1 MKNIL
6 KLFLASLVIVLTI
19 ASCTDDAD
27 RDWTSP
33 EASFKLY
40 DTTLGSNV
48 LYETM
53 KNNPFTLTWDK
64 TGSTSYN
71 VVFSVKGDFSD
82 KISLGTST
90 TNTFTTTIGD
100 VNSKF
105 LSGGLSPYSSTT
117 VYVRVESGSEFSNV
131 LTFNV
136 TPYPIAGPVITA
148 PANGSTITL
157 NSADQAATATTITWN
172 DYSKYGVAIK
182 YLVQMAKK
190 GSTSYV
196 SLGEVTI
203 PNPNPNNVT
212 RSLAIS
218 NKDLNTAALNAG
230 GSVNVEGDFDFIV
243 TAKSEFSTP
252 AISLTSAIVT
262 AKMKPYQVDYPDFY
276 LVGGAT
282 AAGWSPS
289 LAPKLYKKDNTSEIY
304 TYLQPN
310 EGFRFLGQAD
320 WNPINYSMDVAGI
333 RDSYRYFKTV
343 SSNVVRFSD
352 NNDENMKITGTA
364 GIYHVVINAD
374 FGVKSLTVEPSAGV
388 WDIPNLYLAG
398 SIQGW
403 NAGSALPFQSKGNGV
418 FESDPLELPNGA
430 EFKFLGQQDWSG
442 KEWGNIRKDNVGNSG
457 LLGPNGANGNIK
469 FDGGGNFYT
478 ITVDLKMGTYK
489 IVKL

>member
-1 MKNIL
+1 MKNIF
-6 KLFLASLVIVLTI
+6 KLIVASFFVSILLV
-19 ASCTDDAD
+19 ACNNDAD
-27 RDWTSP
+27 RDWTTP

-40 DTTLGSNV
+40 DTSLGVNNV

-53 KNNPFTLTWDK
+53 KGNPFTLVWESV
-64 TGSTSYN
+64 GSGEY
-71 VVFSVKGDFSD
+71 SVILSSKEDFST
-82 KISLGTST
+82 KTQLGTST
-90 TNTFTTTIGD
+90 ENRLTTTVGSL
-100 VNSKF
+100 NAKLLELGF
-105 LSGGLSPYSSTT
+105 SPFVSQKLYI
-117 VYVRVESGSEFSNV
+117 RIEKGSEVSNV
-131 LTFNV
+131 ISFGV
-136 TPYPIAGPVITA
+136 TAYPISGPVITA
-148 PANGSTITL
+148 PTNGSTIVL
-157 NSADQAATATTITWN
+157 NSTDQSAIATTITWN

-230 GSVNVEGDFDFIV
+230 GVVNEEGEFDFRV

-289 LAPKLYKKDNTSEIY
+289 AAPKLLKKDNVSEIY
-304 TYLQPN
+304 TYLQPD
-310 EGFRFLGQAD
+310 EFRFLGQSD

-333 RDSYRYFKTV
+333 RDSYKYFKTV
-343 SSNVVRFSD
+343 SSNITKGGG
-352 NNDENMKITGTA
+352 DENMKFTGTA
-364 GIYHVVINAD
+364 GIYHVKINAD

-388 WDIPNLYLAG
+388 WDIPNLYLVG
-398 SIQGW
+398 TTNGW
-403 NAGSALPFQSKGNGV
+403 QAASAEQFNPVGNGV
-418 FESDPLELPNGA
+418 FEIVKELPVGS
-430 EFKFLGQQDWSG
+430 EFKFLAQQDWSG
-442 KEWGNIRKDNVGNSG
+442 KEWGNIRSAGNTG
-457 LLGPNGANGNIK
+457 YLGPNGDNNNIVVSNSTSAT
-469 FDGGGNFYT
+469 NFYT
-478 ITVDLKMGTYK
+478 IRVDLKRGTYQL
-489 IVKL
+489 IPF